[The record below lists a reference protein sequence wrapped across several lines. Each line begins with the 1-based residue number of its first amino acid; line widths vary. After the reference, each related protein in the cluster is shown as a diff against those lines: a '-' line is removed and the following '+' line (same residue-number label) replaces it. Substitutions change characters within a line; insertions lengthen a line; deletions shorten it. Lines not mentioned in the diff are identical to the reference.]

1 MKKNAAVVLFLAA
14 LVTACAG
21 TGFSL
26 PPVAGGSGGERLP
39 GKIVWQDLLTDTPQ
53 QTEAFYSGLFG
64 WEFEPLGGGV
74 NYTLI
79 RHRGRLIGGLVDQ
92 NALPATA
99 DISQWVVAMSVAD
112 IEKSVQTVADAG
124 GEVFTPATSLGERGD
139 IAVVADPAGA
149 LMALLQTRDGD
160 PVDSAN
166 ADPATG
172 DFLWRELWTVEVD
185 RAAEFLARL
194 ALFAVE
200 SIEIDAADKS
210 VQYRLLKTAD
220 LARVGVRTTPVP
232 QMPPMWVSY
241 LRVADQNELAAILAK
256 VPGLGGEI
264 LVPALARPGGGYVAV
279 IAGPSGAGI
288 ALQTWPVALPE
299 QTEGEEL

>member
-1 MKKNAAVVLFLAA
+1 MKRNAAVMLLLLV
-14 LVTACAG
+14 LVTACVG

-26 PPVAGGSGGERLP
+26 PPGAGVSGGERLP
-39 GKIVWQDLLTDTPQ
+39 GKVIWQDLLTDTPQ
-53 QTEAFYSGLFG
+53 QTEAFYGGLFG

-79 RHRGRLIGGLVDQ
+79 RHRGHLIGGLVDQ
-92 NALPATA
+92 NRLPATA

-112 IEKSVQTVADAG
+112 IGEAVQTVADAG

-139 IAVVADPAGA
+139 IAVVADPTGA
-149 LMALLQTRDGD
+149 LLALLQTRDGD
-160 PVDSAN
+160 PVDAN

-185 RAAEFLARL
+185 RAARFLTRL
-194 ALFAVE
+194 APFAVE

-210 VQYRLLKTAD
+210 VAYRLLKTAD
-220 LARVGVRTTPVP
+220 LPRAGVRTTPVP

-241 LRVADQNELAAILAK
+241 LRVADQIELAAILAK

-288 ALQTWPVALPE
+288 ALQTWPLALAE
-299 QTEGEEL
+299 QAEGEEQ

>member
-1 MKKNAAVVLFLAA
+1 MKRNAAVMLLLLV
-14 LVTACAG
+14 LVTACVG

-26 PPVAGGSGGERLP
+26 PPVAGVSGGERLP
-39 GKIVWQDLLTDTPQ
+39 GKVIWQDLLTDTPQ
-53 QTEAFYSGLFG
+53 QTEAFYGGLFG

-79 RHRGRLIGGLVDQ
+79 RHRGHLIGGLVDQ
-92 NALPATA
+92 NRLPATA

-112 IEKSVQTVADAG
+112 IGEAVQTVADAG

-139 IAVVADPAGA
+139 IAVVADPTGA
-149 LMALLQTRDGD
+149 LLALLQTRDGD
-160 PVDSAN
+160 PVDAN

-185 RAAEFLARL
+185 RAARFLTRL
-194 ALFAVE
+194 APFAVE

-210 VQYRLLKTAD
+210 VAYRLLKTAD
-220 LARVGVRTTPVP
+220 LPRAGVRTTPVP

-241 LRVADQNELAAILAK
+241 LRVADQTELAAILAK

-288 ALQTWPVALPE
+288 ALQTWPLALAE
-299 QTEGEEL
+299 QAEGEEQ

>member
-1 MKKNAAVVLFLAA
+1 MKRNAAVMLLLLV
-14 LVTACAG
+14 LVTACVG

-26 PPVAGGSGGERLP
+26 PPVAGVSGGERLP
-39 GKIVWQDLLTDTPQ
+39 GKVIWQDLLTDTPQ
-53 QTEAFYSGLFG
+53 QTEAFYGVLFG

-79 RHRGRLIGGLVDQ
+79 RHRGHLIGGLVDQ
-92 NALPATA
+92 NRLPATA

-112 IEKSVQTVADAG
+112 IGEAVQTVADAG

-139 IAVVADPAGA
+139 IAVVADPTGA
-149 LMALLQTRDGD
+149 LLALLQTRDGD
-160 PVDSAN
+160 PVDAN

-185 RAAEFLARL
+185 RAARFLTRL
-194 ALFAVE
+194 APFAVE

-210 VQYRLLKTAD
+210 VAYRLLKTAD
-220 LARVGVRTTPVP
+220 LPRAGVRTTPVP

-241 LRVADQNELAAILAK
+241 LRVADQIELAAILAK

-288 ALQTWPVALPE
+288 ALQTWPLALAE
-299 QTEGEEL
+299 QAEGEEQ

>member
-1 MKKNAAVVLFLAA
+1 MKRNAAVMLLLLA
-14 LVTACAG
+14 LVTACVG

-26 PPVAGGSGGERLP
+26 PPVAGVSGGERLP
-39 GKIVWQDLLTDTPQ
+39 GKVIWQDLLTDTPQ
-53 QTEAFYSGLFG
+53 QTEAFYGGLFG

-79 RHRGRLIGGLVDQ
+79 RHRGHLIGGLVDQ
-92 NALPATA
+92 NRLPATA

-112 IEKSVQTVADAG
+112 IGEAVQTVADAG

-139 IAVVADPAGA
+139 IAVVADPTGA
-149 LMALLQTRDGD
+149 LLALLQTRDGD
-160 PVDSAN
+160 PVDAN

-185 RAAEFLARL
+185 RAARFLTRL
-194 ALFAVE
+194 APFAVE

-210 VQYRLLKTAD
+210 VAYRLLKTAD
-220 LARVGVRTTPVP
+220 LPRAGVRTTPVP

-241 LRVADQNELAAILAK
+241 LRVADQIELAAILAK

-264 LVPALARPGGGYVAV
+264 LVPALARPGGGYVAM

-288 ALQTWPVALPE
+288 ALQTWPLALAE
-299 QTEGEEL
+299 QAEGEEQ